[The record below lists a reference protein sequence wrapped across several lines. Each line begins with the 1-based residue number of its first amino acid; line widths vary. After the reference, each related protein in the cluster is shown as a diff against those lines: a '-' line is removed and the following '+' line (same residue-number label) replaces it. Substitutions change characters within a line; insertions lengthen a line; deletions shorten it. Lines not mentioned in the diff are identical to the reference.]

1 MNRKDKKRIRGMID
15 SVHSAGKPFRFWA
28 APDNKTSWKLQKK
41 LNADLIGTDRIDE
54 LANFLR

>member
-1 MNRKDKKRIRGMID
+1 MID

-28 APDNKTSWKLQKK
+28 APDTKTSWKLQKK
-41 LNADLIGTDRIDE
+41 LNADLIGTDRIDA